1 MPNFKDILKRELA
14 EQNILGK
21 ELADICGV
29 TESSVSKWLN
39 GESVPRQNKLQIIA
53 DYLHVSTDYLLG
65 RDKSIES
72 FFVPAFINGIEEARQ
87 FLKSLNLYE
96 FSDINLKNK
105 NDREIIQLATALHA
119 ILFMYT
125 KL

>member
-1 MPNFKDILKRELA
+1 MPNFKDILKKELA
-14 EQNILGK
+14 EQNVLGK
-21 ELADICGV
+21 TLADICGV

-65 RDKSIES
+65 RTKVVES
-72 FFVPAFINGIEEARQ
+72 FFVPAFINGIEEAKQ

-96 FSDINLKNK
+96 FSDISLKTK
-105 NDREIIQLATALHA
+105 TDREIIQLATALHA

-125 KL
+125 KM

>member
-53 DYLHVSTDYLLG
+53 DCLHVSTDYLLG
-65 RDKSIES
+65 RDKSVES